1 MKVIEFGR
9 FGAPHEVCRC
19 IDVDAPGP
27 PGADQLVVE
36 IAACPINPADLLTI
50 AGTYPGPTELP
61 ARAGIEGAGRVVALG
76 DDITAFAVGDPVIS
90 LVRANWAERVVL
102 KESQAIKLPAGIDM
116 RQAAMLKANPASAHL
131 MLDTYVGLKD
141 GVALKDGDWV
151 IQNAANSA
159 VGRHVIA
166 LARARGLH
174 TANVVRRDALVAEL
188 LAIGADVVVVDGDD
202 LAERVATASGSAP
215 IALAL
220 DAIGGAATMRLAGCL
235 ADGGTVVNYGFLAG
249 APCMIDTHQAIIH
262 GISLTGFWLAPMIGR
277 LPRAEIEAMYGK
289 LAASMV
295 DGTIATPIEASYGLD
310 DVGDALAHA
319 AREHRSGKIL
329 LTPNGPIR

>member
-1 MKVIEFGR
+1 MKVIEFGP

-27 PGADQLVVE
+27 PGADELVVE

-50 AGTYPGPTELP
+50 AGSYPGPTELP

-90 LVRANWAERVVL
+90 LVRANWAQRVTL

-131 MLDTYVGLKD
+131 MLDTHVGLKD

-174 TANVVRRDALVAEL
+174 TANVVRREALVAEL
-188 LAIGADVVVVDGDD
+188 QAIGADVVVVDGDD
-202 LAERVATASGSAP
+202 LTERVATASGGAP

-289 LAASMV
+289 LAAYMA
-295 DGTIATPIEASYGLD
+295 DGTIAAPIEASYGLD
-310 DVGDALAHA
+310 DIGDALAHA
-319 AREHRSGKIL
+319 ARERRAGKIL

>member
-1 MKVIEFGR
+1 MNVIEYGR

-19 IDVDAPGP
+19 IEVDAPGP
-27 PGADQLVVE
+27 PGADELVVE
-36 IAACPINPADLLTI
+36 ISACPINPADLLTI

-76 DDITAFAVGDPVIS
+76 GDITAFAVGDPVIS
-90 LVRANWAERVVL
+90 LARANWAERVTL

-131 MLDTYVGLKD
+131 MLANYG
-141 GVALKDGDWV
+141 ALKDGDWV

-188 LAIGADVVVVDGDD
+188 QAIGADVVVVDGDD
-202 LAERVATASGSAP
+202 LAERVATASGSAS
-215 IALAL
+215 ITLAL
-220 DAIGGAATMRLAGCL
+220 DAIGGVATMRLAGCL

-295 DGTIATPIEASYGLD
+295 DGTITTPIEASYGLD
-310 DVGDALAHA
+310 DIGDALAHA
-319 AREHRSGKIL
+319 ARERRAGKIL

>member
-1 MKVIEFGR
+1 MKVIEYGR

-19 IDVDAPGP
+19 IEVDAPGP
-27 PGADQLVVE
+27 PGADELVVE

-76 DDITAFAVGDPVIS
+76 GDITAFAVGDPVIS
-90 LVRANWAERVVL
+90 LARANWAERVTL

-131 MLDTYVGLKD
+131 MLANC
-141 GVALKDGDWV
+141 VALKDGGWV

-166 LARARGLH
+166 LARARGLN

-188 LAIGADVVVVDGDD
+188 QAIGADVVVVDGDD

-220 DAIGGAATMRLAGCL
+220 DAIGGAATMRLADCL
-235 ADGGTVVNYGFLAG
+235 ADGGTVVNYGFLSG
-249 APCMIDTHQAIIH
+249 APCMIDPHQAIIH

-277 LPRAEIEAMYGK
+277 LSRAEIEAMYGN
-289 LAASMV
+289 LAASMT

-310 DVGDALAHA
+310 DIGEALAHA
-319 AREHRSGKIL
+319 AREARNGKIL

>member
-1 MKVIEFGR
+1 M
-9 FGAPHEVCRC
+9 
-19 IDVDAPGP
+19 
-27 PGADQLVVE
+27 
-36 IAACPINPADLLTI
+36 
-50 AGTYPGPTELP
+50 P
-61 ARAGIEGAGRVVALG
+61 ARAGIEGAGCVVALG

-90 LVRANWAERVVL
+90 LVRANWAQRVTL

-131 MLDTYVGLKD
+131 MLDTHVGLKD

-174 TANVVRRDALVAEL
+174 TANVVRREALVAEL
-188 LAIGADVVVVDGDD
+188 QAIGADVVVVDGDD
-202 LAERVATASGSAP
+202 LTERVATASGGAP

-289 LAASMV
+289 LAAYMA
-295 DGTIATPIEASYGLD
+295 DGTIAAPIEASYGLD
-310 DVGDALAHA
+310 DIGDALAHA
-319 AREHRSGKIL
+319 ARERRAGKIL

>member
-27 PGADQLVVE
+27 PGADELVVE

-50 AGTYPGPTELP
+50 AGSYPGPTELP

-90 LVRANWAERVVL
+90 LVRANWAQRVTL

-131 MLDTYVGLKD
+131 MLDTHVGLKD

-174 TANVVRRDALVAEL
+174 TANVVRREALVAEL
-188 LAIGADVVVVDGDD
+188 QAIGADVVVVDGDD
-202 LAERVATASGSAP
+202 LTERVATASGGAP

-262 GISLTGFWLAPMIGR
+262 GISLTSFWLAPMIGR

-289 LAASMV
+289 LAAYMA
-295 DGTIATPIEASYGLD
+295 DGTIAAPIEASYGLD
-310 DVGDALAHA
+310 DIGDALAHA
-319 AREHRSGKIL
+319 ARERRAGKIL

>member
-1 MKVIEFGR
+1 MKVVEYAR

-27 PGADQLVVE
+27 PGADELVVE

-50 AGTYPGPTELP
+50 AGSYPGPTELP

-76 DDITAFAVGDPVIS
+76 DDVTAFAVGDLVIS
-90 LVRANWAERVVL
+90 LARANWAERVTL
-102 KESQAIKLPAGIDM
+102 KESQAIKLPPGIDVG
-116 RQAAMLKANPASAHL
+116 QAAMLKANPASAHL
-131 MLDTYVGLKD
+131 MLANT
-141 GVALKDGDWV
+141 VALKDGDWV

-188 LAIGADVVVVDGDD
+188 QAIGADVVVVDGDD

-215 IALAL
+215 ITLAL
-220 DAIGGAATMRLAGCL
+220 DAIGGAATMRLADCL
-235 ADGGTVVNYGFLAG
+235 ADGGTVVNYGFLSG
-249 APCMIDTHQAIIH
+249 APCMIDPHQAIIH

-289 LAASMV
+289 LAAHMA
-295 DGTIATPIEASYGLD
+295 DGTIAAPIEASYGLD

-319 AREHRSGKIL
+319 ARERRAGKIL

>member
-1 MKVIEFGR
+1 MNVIEYGR

-19 IDVDAPGP
+19 IEVDAPGP
-27 PGADQLVVE
+27 PGADELVVE

-76 DDITAFAVGDPVIS
+76 GDITAFAVGDPVIS
-90 LVRANWAERVVL
+90 LARANWAERVTL

-131 MLDTYVGLKD
+131 MLANT
-141 GVALKDGDWV
+141 VALKDGDWV

-188 LAIGADVVVVDGDD
+188 QAIGADVVVVDGDD
-202 LAERVATASGSAP
+202 LAERVAAESGGAP

-220 DAIGGAATMRLAGCL
+220 DAIGGAATMRLADCL
-235 ADGGTVVNYGFLAG
+235 ADGGTVVNYGFLSG
-249 APCMIDTHQAIIH
+249 APCMIDPHQAIIH

-277 LPRAEIEAMYGK
+277 LSRAEIEAMYGN
-289 LAASMV
+289 LAASMT

-310 DVGDALAHA
+310 DIGEALAHA
-319 AREHRSGKIL
+319 AREARNGKIL

>member
-27 PGADQLVVE
+27 PGADELVVE

-50 AGTYPGPTELP
+50 AGSYPGPTELP
-61 ARAGIEGAGRVVALG
+61 ARAGIEGAGCVVALG

-90 LVRANWAERVVL
+90 LVRANWAQRVTL

-131 MLDTYVGLKD
+131 MLDTHVGLKD

-174 TANVVRRDALVAEL
+174 TANVVRREALVAEL
-188 LAIGADVVVVDGDD
+188 RAIGADVVVVDGDD
-202 LAERVATASGSAP
+202 LTERVATASGGAP

-289 LAASMV
+289 LAAYMA
-295 DGTIATPIEASYGLD
+295 DGTIAAPIEASYGLD
-310 DVGDALAHA
+310 DIGDALAHA
-319 AREHRSGKIL
+319 ARERRAGKIL

>member
-27 PGADQLVVE
+27 PGADELVVE

-50 AGTYPGPTELP
+50 AGSYPGPTELP
-61 ARAGIEGAGRVVALG
+61 ARAGIEGAGCVVALG

-90 LVRANWAERVVL
+90 LVRANWAQRVTL

-131 MLDTYVGLKD
+131 MLDTHVGLKD

-174 TANVVRRDALVAEL
+174 TANVVRREALVAEL
-188 LAIGADVVVVDGDD
+188 QAIGADVVVVDGDD
-202 LAERVATASGSAP
+202 LTERVATASGGAP

-289 LAASMV
+289 LAAYMA
-295 DGTIATPIEASYGLD
+295 DGTIAAPIEASYGLD
-310 DVGDALAHA
+310 DIGDAFAHA
-319 AREHRSGKIL
+319 ARERRAGKIL

>member
-1 MKVIEFGR
+1 MRMKIIEYGR

-27 PGADQLVVE
+27 PGADELVVE

-50 AGTYPGPTELP
+50 AGSYPGPTELP

-90 LVRANWAERVVL
+90 LVRANWTERVTL
-102 KESQAIKLPAGIDM
+102 EESQAIKLPAGIDM

-131 MLDTYVGLKD
+131 MLADCI
-141 GVALKDGDWV
+141 ALKVGDWV

-188 LAIGADVVVVDGDD
+188 QAIGADVVVVDGDD
-202 LAERVATASGSAP
+202 LAERVAAASGGAP

-220 DAIGGAATMRLAGCL
+220 DAIGGAATMRLADCL
-235 ADGGTVVNYGFLAG
+235 SDGGTVVNYGFLAG

-277 LPRAEIEAMYGK
+277 LPRAEIEAMYGT
-289 LAASMV
+289 LAAYMA
-295 DGTIATPIEASYGLD
+295 DGTITTPIEASYGLD

-319 AREHRSGKIL
+319 ARERRAGKIL

>member
-50 AGTYPGPTELP
+50 AGSYPGPTELP

-151 IQNAANSA
+151 IQNAANS
-159 VGRHVIA
+159 R
-166 LARARGLH
+166 
-174 TANVVRRDALVAEL
+174 
-188 LAIGADVVVVDGDD
+188 
-202 LAERVATASGSAP
+202 S
-215 IALAL
+215 
-220 DAIGGAATMRLAGCL
+220 AATSSRSPGRAGCTPRTSF
-235 ADGGTVVNYGFLAG
+235 AATRWSPSCWRSSSSSSTATISPNGSRR
-249 APCMIDTHQAIIH
+249 QA
-262 GISLTGFWLAPMIGR
+262 
-277 LPRAEIEAMYGK
+277 
-289 LAASMV
+289 
-295 DGTIATPIEASYGLD
+295 
-310 DVGDALAHA
+310 A
-319 AREHRSGKIL
+319 ARPSRWRS
-329 LTPNGPIR
+329 TPSAGRPPCASPAVWPTAAPSSTTVSSPARPA

>member
-27 PGADQLVVE
+27 PGADELVVE

-50 AGTYPGPTELP
+50 AGSYPGPTELP
-61 ARAGIEGAGRVVALG
+61 ARAGIEGAGCVVALG

-90 LVRANWAERVVL
+90 LVRANWAQRVTL

-131 MLDTYVGLKD
+131 MLDTHVGLKD

-174 TANVVRRDALVAEL
+174 TANVVRREALVAEL
-188 LAIGADVVVVDGDD
+188 QAIGADVVVVDGDD
-202 LAERVATASGSAP
+202 LTERVATASGGAP

-289 LAASMV
+289 LAAYMA
-295 DGTIATPIEASYGLD
+295 DGTIAAPIEASYGLD
-310 DVGDALAHA
+310 DIGDALAHA
-319 AREHRSGKIL
+319 ARERRAGKIL